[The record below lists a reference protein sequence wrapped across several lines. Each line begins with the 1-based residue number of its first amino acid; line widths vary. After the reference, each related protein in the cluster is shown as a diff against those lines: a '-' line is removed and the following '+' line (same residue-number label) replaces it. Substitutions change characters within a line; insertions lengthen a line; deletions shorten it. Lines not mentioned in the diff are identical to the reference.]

1 MCIRDRGY
9 HLQNKYTDFGFSRV
23 KSKDKSNL
31 VKKIFENVSGRYD
44 LMNDFMSLG
53 IHRVW
58 KESML
63 DWLAP
68 RRGQSLID
76 VAGGTGD
83 IAFNFIKRAKSG
95 ANATILDL
103 TESMMIEGKKKTID
117 LPEESKINWV
127 CGDAM
132 RMPFSNSTFD
142 VYTISFGIRNV
153 TDISKTLSEAY
164 RVLKPGGRLMILE
177 FSSVNNDLISW
188 IYDKYSFN
196 IIPKLGEFVSN
207 DRESYQYLVE
217 SIRKFP
223 NQEKFSE
230 MIINEGFRKVK
241 YRDLTFGIA
250 ALHSAWKF

>member
-1 MCIRDRGY
+1 
-9 HLQNKYTDFGFSRV
+9 
-23 KSKDKSNL
+23 
-31 VKKIFENVSGRYD
+31 
-44 LMNDFMSLG
+44 
-53 IHRVW
+53 
-58 KESML
+58 ML

-196 IIPKLGEFVSN
+196 IIPKLGEFVLS
-207 DRESYQYLVE
+207 L
-217 SIRKFP
+217 IH
-223 NQEKFSE
+223 
-230 MIINEGFRKVK
+230 I
-241 YRDLTFGIA
+241 
-250 ALHSAWKF
+250 

>member
-1 MCIRDRGY
+1 M
-9 HLQNKYTDFGFSRV
+9 QNKYTDFGFSRV

-58 KESML
+58 KKSML

-68 RRGQSLID
+68 RSGQSLID

-83 IAFNFIKRAKSG
+83 IAFNFIKRAKTG

-117 LPEESKINWV
+117 LPEESQINWV

-132 RMPFSNSTFD
+132 RMPFSDRTFD

-153 TDISKTLSEAY
+153 TNISKTLSEAY

>member
-1 MCIRDRGY
+1 M
-9 HLQNKYTDFGFSRV
+9 QKKYTDFGFSRV

-58 KESML
+58 KKSML

-83 IAFNFIKRAKSG
+83 IAFNFIKRAKTG
-95 ANATILDL
+95 AYATILDL

-117 LPEESKINWV
+117 LPEESQINWV

-132 RMPFSNSTFD
+132 RMPFKNNTFD

-153 TDISKTLSEAY
+153 TNISKTLSEAY
-164 RVLKPGGRLMILE
+164 RVLKPSGRLMILE

>member
-1 MCIRDRGY
+1 M
-9 HLQNKYTDFGFSRV
+9 QNKYTDFGFSRV

-31 VKKIFENVSGRYD
+31 VKKIFDNVSGRYD

-58 KESML
+58 KKSML

-83 IAFNFIKRAKSG
+83 IAFNFIKRAKTG

-117 LPEESKINWV
+117 LPEESQINWV

-132 RMPFSNSTFD
+132 RMPFSDSTFD

-153 TDISKTLSEAY
+153 TNISKTLSEAY

-230 MIINEGFRKVK
+230 MIKNEGFRKVK

>member
-1 MCIRDRGY
+1 M
-9 HLQNKYTDFGFSRV
+9 QNKYTDFGFSRV

-31 VKKIFENVSGRYD
+31 VKKIYENVSGRYD

-58 KESML
+58 KKSML
-63 DWLAP
+63 DWFAP

-83 IAFNFIKRAKSG
+83 IAFNFIKRAKTG

-117 LPEESKINWV
+117 LPEESQINWV

-132 RMPFSNSTFD
+132 RMPFSDSTFD

-153 TDISKTLSEAY
+153 TNISKTLSEAY

>member
-1 MCIRDRGY
+1 M
-9 HLQNKYTDFGFSRV
+9 QNKYTDFGFSRV

-58 KESML
+58 KKSML

-83 IAFNFIKRAKSG
+83 IAFNFIKRAKTG

-117 LPEESKINWV
+117 LPEESQINWV

-132 RMPFSNSTFD
+132 RMPFSDRTFD

-153 TDISKTLSEAY
+153 TNISKTLSEAY

-207 DRESYQYLVE
+207 DRKSYQYLVE

>member
-1 MCIRDRGY
+1 M
-9 HLQNKYTDFGFSRV
+9 QNKYTDFGFSRV

-31 VKKIFENVSGRYD
+31 VKKIFENVSDRYD

-58 KESML
+58 KKSML

-83 IAFNFIKRAKSG
+83 IAFNFIKRAKTG

-117 LPEESKINWV
+117 LPEESQINWV

-132 RMPFSNSTFD
+132 RMPFSDSTFD

-153 TDISKTLSEAY
+153 TNISKTLSEAY

>member
-1 MCIRDRGY
+1 M
-9 HLQNKYTDFGFSRV
+9 QNKYTDFGFSRV

-31 VKKIFENVSGRYD
+31 VKKIFENVSDRYD

-58 KESML
+58 KKSML

-83 IAFNFIKRAKSG
+83 ISFNFIKRAKTG

-117 LPEESKINWV
+117 LPEESQINWV

-132 RMPFSNSTFD
+132 RMPFSDSTFD

-153 TDISKTLSEAY
+153 TNISKTLSEAY

>member
-1 MCIRDRGY
+1 M
-9 HLQNKYTDFGFSRV
+9 QNKYTDFGFSRV

-44 LMNDFMSLG
+44 LMNDLMSLG

-58 KESML
+58 KKSML

-83 IAFNFIKRAKSG
+83 IAFNFIKRAKTG

-117 LPEESKINWV
+117 LPEESQINWV

-132 RMPFSNSTFD
+132 RMPFSDSTFD

-153 TDISKTLSEAY
+153 TNISKTLSEAY

>member
-1 MCIRDRGY
+1 M
-9 HLQNKYTDFGFSRV
+9 QNKYTDFGFSRV

-58 KESML
+58 KKSML

-83 IAFNFIKRAKSG
+83 IAFNFIKRAKTG

-117 LPEESKINWV
+117 LPEESQINWV

-132 RMPFSNSTFD
+132 RMPFSDRTFD

-153 TDISKTLSEAY
+153 TNISKTLAEAY

>member
-1 MCIRDRGY
+1 M
-9 HLQNKYTDFGFSRV
+9 QNKYTDFGFSRV

-31 VKKIFENVSGRYD
+31 VKKIFENVSDRYD

-83 IAFNFIKRAKSG
+83 IAFNFIKRAKTG

-117 LPEESKINWV
+117 LPEESQINWV

-132 RMPFSNSTFD
+132 RMPFSDSTFD

-153 TDISKTLSEAY
+153 TNISKTLSEAY

-241 YRDLTFGIA
+241 YRDLTFGIS

>member
-1 MCIRDRGY
+1 M
-9 HLQNKYTDFGFSRV
+9 QNKYTDFGFSRV
-23 KSKDKSNL
+23 RSKDKSNL

-53 IHRVW
+53 IHRIW
-58 KESML
+58 KELML

-68 RRGQSLID
+68 RRGQNLID

-83 IAFNFIKRAKSG
+83 IAFNFIKRAKTG
-95 ANATILDL
+95 VNATILDL
-103 TESMMIEGKKKTID
+103 TESMMIQGKKKTID
-117 LPEESKINWV
+117 LPKESQINWV

-132 RMPFSNSTFD
+132 RLPFNNNTFD

-153 TDISKTLSEAY
+153 TNISKTLSEAY

-230 MIINEGFRKVK
+230 MIINEGFKKVK
-241 YRDLTFGIA
+241 YRNLTFGIA

>member
-1 MCIRDRGY
+1 
-9 HLQNKYTDFGFSRV
+9 LQNKYTDFGFSRV

-31 VKKIFENVSGRYD
+31 VKKLFENVSGRYD

-58 KESML
+58 KKSML

-83 IAFNFIKRAKSG
+83 IAFNFIKRAKTG

-117 LPEESKINWV
+117 LPEESQINWV

-132 RMPFSNSTFD
+132 RMPFSDSTFD

-153 TDISKTLSEAY
+153 TNISKTLSEAY

>member
-1 MCIRDRGY
+1 M
-9 HLQNKYTDFGFSRV
+9 QNKYTDFGFSRV

-58 KESML
+58 KKSML

-68 RRGQSLID
+68 RRGQSLVD

-83 IAFNFIKRAKSG
+83 IAFNFIKRAKTG

-103 TESMMIEGKKKTID
+103 TESMMLEGKKKTID
-117 LPEESKINWV
+117 LPEESQINWV

-132 RMPFSNSTFD
+132 RMPFSDCTFD

-153 TDISKTLSEAY
+153 TNISKTLSEAY

>member
-1 MCIRDRGY
+1 M
-9 HLQNKYTDFGFSRV
+9 QNKYTDFGFSRV

-58 KESML
+58 KKSML

-83 IAFNFIKRAKSG
+83 IAFNFIKRAKTG

-103 TESMMIEGKKKTID
+103 TESMMIEGIKKTID
-117 LPEESKINWV
+117 LPEESQINWV

-132 RMPFSNSTFD
+132 RMPFSDSTFD

-153 TDISKTLSEAY
+153 TNISKTLSEAY

>member
-1 MCIRDRGY
+1 
-9 HLQNKYTDFGFSRV
+9 LQNKYTDFGFSRV

-58 KESML
+58 KKSML

-83 IAFNFIKRAKSG
+83 IAFNFIKRAKTG

-103 TESMMIEGKKKTID
+103 TESMMLEGKKKTID
-117 LPEESKINWV
+117 LPEESQMNWV

-132 RMPFSNSTFD
+132 WMPFSDSTFD

-153 TDISKTLSEAY
+153 TNISKTLSEAY

>member
-1 MCIRDRGY
+1 M
-9 HLQNKYTDFGFSRV
+9 QNKYTDFGFSRV

-83 IAFNFIKRAKSG
+83 IAFNFIKRAKTG

-103 TESMMIEGKKKTID
+103 TESMMIEGKKKIID
-117 LPEESKINWV
+117 LPEESQINWV

-132 RMPFSNSTFD
+132 RMPFSDSTFD

-153 TDISKTLSEAY
+153 TNISKTLSEAY

>member
-1 MCIRDRGY
+1 M
-9 HLQNKYTDFGFSRV
+9 QNKYTDFGFSRV
-23 KSKDKSNL
+23 RSKDKSNL

-58 KESML
+58 KKSML

-83 IAFNFIKRAKSG
+83 IAFNFIKRAKTG

-103 TESMMIEGKKKTID
+103 TESIMIEGKKKTID
-117 LPEESKINWV
+117 LPEESQIKWV

-132 RMPFSNSTFD
+132 RMPFSDSTFD

-153 TDISKTLSEAY
+153 TNISKTLSEAY

>member
-1 MCIRDRGY
+1 M
-9 HLQNKYTDFGFSRV
+9 QNKYTDFGFSRV

-58 KESML
+58 KKSML

-83 IAFNFIKRAKSG
+83 IAFNFIKRAKTG

-117 LPEESKINWV
+117 LPEESQINWV

-132 RMPFSNSTFD
+132 RMPFSDRTFD

-153 TDISKTLSEAY
+153 TNISKTLSEAY

>member
-1 MCIRDRGY
+1 M
-9 HLQNKYTDFGFSRV
+9 QNKYTDFGFSRV

-31 VKKIFENVSGRYD
+31 VKKIFENVSDRYD

-58 KESML
+58 KKSML

-83 IAFNFIKRAKSG
+83 IAFNFIKRAKTG

-117 LPEESKINWV
+117 LPEESQINWV

-132 RMPFSNSTFD
+132 RMPFSDSTFD

-153 TDISKTLSEAY
+153 TNIAKTLSEAY

>member
-1 MCIRDRGY
+1 M
-9 HLQNKYTDFGFSRV
+9 QNKYTDFGFSRV

-58 KESML
+58 KKSML

-83 IAFNFIKRAKSG
+83 IAFNFIKRAKTG

-103 TESMMIEGKKKTID
+103 TESMMIEGQKKTID
-117 LPEESKINWV
+117 FPEESQINWV

-132 RMPFSNSTFD
+132 RMPFSDSTFD

-153 TDISKTLSEAY
+153 TNISKTLSEAY

>member
-1 MCIRDRGY
+1 M
-9 HLQNKYTDFGFSRV
+9 QNKYTDFGFSRV

-132 RMPFSNSTFD
+132 RMPFSDSTFD

-153 TDISKTLSEAY
+153 TNISKTLSEAY

-196 IIPKLGEFVSN
+196 IIPKLGELVSN

>member
-1 MCIRDRGY
+1 M
-9 HLQNKYTDFGFSRV
+9 QNKYTDFGFSRV

-58 KESML
+58 KKSML

-83 IAFNFIKRAKSG
+83 IAFNFIKRAKTG

-117 LPEESKINWV
+117 LPEETQINWV

-132 RMPFSNSTFD
+132 RMPFSNCTFD

-153 TDISKTLSEAY
+153 TNISKTLAEAY

-196 IIPKLGEFVSN
+196 IIPKLGELVSN

-230 MIINEGFRKVK
+230 MIINEGFIKVK

>member
-1 MCIRDRGY
+1 M
-9 HLQNKYTDFGFSRV
+9 QNKYTDFGFSRV

-58 KESML
+58 KKSML

-83 IAFNFIKRAKSG
+83 IAFNFIKRAKTG

-117 LPEESKINWV
+117 LPEESQINWV

-153 TDISKTLSEAY
+153 TNISKTLSEAY

>member
-1 MCIRDRGY
+1 M
-9 HLQNKYTDFGFSRV
+9 QNKYTDFGFSRV

-31 VKKIFENVSGRYD
+31 VKKLFENVSGRYD

-83 IAFNFIKRAKSG
+83 IAFNFIKRAKTG

-117 LPEESKINWV
+117 LPEESQINWV

-132 RMPFSNSTFD
+132 RMPFSDSTFD

-153 TDISKTLSEAY
+153 TNISKTLSEAY

-196 IIPKLGEFVSN
+196 IIPKLGELVSN

>member
-1 MCIRDRGY
+1 M
-9 HLQNKYTDFGFSRV
+9 QNKYTDFGFSRV

-58 KESML
+58 KKSML

-83 IAFNFIKRAKSG
+83 IAFNFIKRAKTG

-117 LPEESKINWV
+117 LPEETQINWV

-132 RMPFSNSTFD
+132 RMPFSDSTFD

-153 TDISKTLSEAY
+153 TNISKTLSEAY

-230 MIINEGFRKVK
+230 MIINEGFKKVK
-241 YRDLTFGIA
+241 YRNLTFGIA

>member
-1 MCIRDRGY
+1 
-9 HLQNKYTDFGFSRV
+9 
-23 KSKDKSNL
+23 
-31 VKKIFENVSGRYD
+31 
-44 LMNDFMSLG
+44 
-53 IHRVW
+53 
-58 KESML
+58 
-63 DWLAP
+63 
-68 RRGQSLID
+68 
-76 VAGGTGD
+76 
-83 IAFNFIKRAKSG
+83 
-95 ANATILDL
+95 
-103 TESMMIEGKKKTID
+103 MMIEGKKKTID
-117 LPEESKINWV
+117 LPEESQINWV

-132 RMPFSNSTFD
+132 RMPFSDRTFD

-153 TDISKTLSEAY
+153 TNISKTLSEAY

>member
-1 MCIRDRGY
+1 
-9 HLQNKYTDFGFSRV
+9 LQNKYTDFGFSRV
-23 KSKDKSNL
+23 RSKDKSNL

-53 IHRVW
+53 IHRIW
-58 KESML
+58 KELML

-68 RRGQSLID
+68 RRGQNLID

-83 IAFNFIKRAKSG
+83 IAFNFIKRAKTG

-117 LPEESKINWV
+117 LPKESQINWV

-132 RMPFSNSTFD
+132 RMPFNNSTFD

-153 TDISKTLSEAY
+153 TNISKTLSEAY

-230 MIINEGFRKVK
+230 MIINEGFKKVK
-241 YRDLTFGIA
+241 YRNLTFGIA

>member
-1 MCIRDRGY
+1 MDN
-9 HLQNKYTDFGFSRV
+9 NKYTDFGFSRV
-23 KSKDKSNL
+23 KFKDKSTL
-31 VKKIFENVSGRYD
+31 VKNLFENVSTKYD
-44 LMNDFMSLG
+44 LMNDLMSLG

-58 KESML
+58 KELML

-68 RRGQSLID
+68 RSGQNLVD

-83 IAFNFIKRAKSG
+83 VAIDFIKRAK
-95 ANATILDL
+95 NNVNVTILDL
-103 TESMMIEGKKKTID
+103 TESMILQGQKKLTDIPID
-117 LPEESKINWV
+117 SKISWV

-132 RMPFSNSTFD
+132 YLPFKDNSFD

-164 RVLKPGGRLMILE
+164 RVLKPGGRIMILE
-177 FSSVNNDLISW
+177 FSSVKNDLVSW
-188 IYDKYSFN
+188 FYDKYSFN
-196 IIPKLGEFVSN
+196 IIPKIGEFISN

-223 NQEKFSE
+223 DQDTFSE
-230 MIINEGFRKVK
+230 MINNEGFRRVK

-250 ALHSAWKF
+250 ALHSAWKI

>member
-1 MCIRDRGY
+1 MDS
-9 HLQNKYTDFGFSRV
+9 KYTDFGFSRV
-23 KSKDKSNL
+23 KYEDKPNL
-31 VKKIFENVSGRYD
+31 VKNLFENVSSRYD

-53 IHRVW
+53 IHRIW
-58 KESML
+58 KELML

-68 RRGQSLID
+68 RSGQSLVD

-83 IAFNFIKRAKSG
+83 IAFDFIKRGKKDI
-95 ANATILDL
+95 NATILDL
-103 TESMMIEGKKKTID
+103 TESMMVEGQKKTID
-117 LPEESKINWV
+117 LNNNSKINWV

-132 RMPFSNSTFD
+132 YMPFNNNLFD

-177 FSSVNNDLISW
+177 FSSVNNELINW
-188 IYDKYSFN
+188 FYDKYSFN
-196 IIPKLGEFVSN
+196 IIPMLGEIIAN
-207 DRESYQYLVE
+207 DRQSYLYLVE

-223 NQEKFSE
+223 DQDTFSQL
-230 MIINEGFRKVK
+230 IIDEGFKKVK

-250 ALHSAWKF
+250 ALHSAWKI

>member
-1 MCIRDRGY
+1 M
-9 HLQNKYTDFGFSRV
+9 QNKYTDFGFSRV

-58 KESML
+58 KKSML

-68 RRGQSLID
+68 RSGQSLID

-83 IAFNFIKRAKSG
+83 IAFNFIKRAKTG

-103 TESMMIEGKKKTID
+103 TESMMLEGKKKTID
-117 LPEESKINWV
+117 LPEESQINWV

-132 RMPFSNSTFD
+132 RMPFSDCTFD

-153 TDISKTLSEAY
+153 TNISKTLSEAY

-196 IIPKLGEFVSN
+196 IIPKLGEIVSN

>member
-1 MCIRDRGY
+1 M
-9 HLQNKYTDFGFSRV
+9 QNKYTDFGFSRV

-68 RRGQSLID
+68 RRGHRLID

-83 IAFNFIKRAKSG
+83 IAFNFIKRAKTG

-117 LPEESKINWV
+117 LPEESQINWV

-132 RMPFSNSTFD
+132 RMPFSDSTFD

-153 TDISKTLSEAY
+153 TNISKALCEAY

-177 FSSVNNDLISW
+177 FSSVNNDIISW
-188 IYDKYSFN
+188 FYEKYSFK
-196 IIPKLGEFVSN
+196 IIPKLGEFIAN
-207 DRESYQYLVE
+207 DKESYQYLVE

-223 NQEKFSE
+223 DQETLSDL
-230 MIINEGFRKVK
+230 IINEGFKQVK
-241 YRDLTFGIA
+241 HRDLTFGIA
-250 ALHSAWKF
+250 ALHSGWKI

>member
-1 MCIRDRGY
+1 M
-9 HLQNKYTDFGFSRV
+9 QNKYTDFGFSRV
-23 KSKDKSNL
+23 RSKDKSNL

-53 IHRVW
+53 IHRIW

-68 RRGQSLID
+68 RGGQNLID

-83 IAFNFIKRAKSG
+83 IAFNFIKRAKTG

-103 TESMMIEGKKKTID
+103 TESMMIQGKKKTID
-117 LPEESKINWV
+117 LPKESQINWV

-132 RMPFSNSTFD
+132 RLPFNNNTFD

-153 TDISKTLSEAY
+153 TNISKTLSEAY

-230 MIINEGFRKVK
+230 MIINEGFKKVK

>member
-1 MCIRDRGY
+1 M
-9 HLQNKYTDFGFSRV
+9 QNKYTDFGFSRV

-58 KESML
+58 KKSML

-83 IAFNFIKRAKSG
+83 IAFNFIKRAKTG
-95 ANATILDL
+95 AYATILDL

-117 LPEESKINWV
+117 LPEESQINWV

-132 RMPFSNSTFD
+132 RMPFNNNTFD

-153 TDISKTLSEAY
+153 TNISKTLSEAY
-164 RVLKPGGRLMILE
+164 RVLKPSGRLMILE

>member
-1 MCIRDRGY
+1 M
-9 HLQNKYTDFGFSRV
+9 QNKYTDFGFSRV

-58 KESML
+58 KKSML

-83 IAFNFIKRAKSG
+83 IAFNFIKRAKTG

-117 LPEESKINWV
+117 LPEESQINWV

-132 RMPFSNSTFD
+132 RMPFSDSTFD

>member
-1 MCIRDRGY
+1 
-9 HLQNKYTDFGFSRV
+9 
-23 KSKDKSNL
+23 
-31 VKKIFENVSGRYD
+31 
-44 LMNDFMSLG
+44 
-53 IHRVW
+53 
-58 KESML
+58 
-63 DWLAP
+63 
-68 RRGQSLID
+68 
-76 VAGGTGD
+76 
-83 IAFNFIKRAKSG
+83 
-95 ANATILDL
+95 
-103 TESMMIEGKKKTID
+103 MIEGKKKTID